1 MGDVSRLLLLVATHA
16 TLAFGMLSTGCASTR
31 LVLAKP
37 ISDQCMSAGLK
48 GCPELTEGVLDY
60 VDGDQAGG
68 DAKLDA
74 GIREN
79 AAGQLKDFAE
89 SLRGLES
96 LPGSDSFMQPLH
108 EIIDKIEAGSD
119 QQGSPPTKPRDEVA
133 TRDAKDDEH
142 SRGERRRKRRV
153 RDDDDGADGD
163 GADDDSAPPRPH
175 SPKTSPDD
183 DAPTRRPPLT
193 LALDPSHLLSGTVM
207 AANDSN
213 GGACDA
219 PARLVPGVGAKA
231 YCTKAVSGP
240 IVLTDVHAGGA
251 CPVDVL
257 LVVGDFSVAR
267 LVIPVPAHTPV
278 HTTGAR
284 ISVGPLETVSIAAL
298 KTSDAAATDARC
310 AITWSGWKP

>member
-1 MGDVSRLLLLVATHA
+1 
-16 TLAFGMLSTGCASTR
+16 
-31 LVLAKP
+31 
-37 ISDQCMSAGLK
+37 MSAGLK
-48 GCPELTEGVLDY
+48 GCPDLTEGVLDY

-68 DAKLDA
+68 DANLDA
-74 GIREN
+74 GIRKN

-89 SLRGLES
+89 SLRGLEN
-96 LPGSDSFMQPLH
+96 LPGSDSFMGPIR
-108 EIIDKIEAGSD
+108 EIIAKLEAGSD

-133 TRDAKDDEH
+133 TRDAKEDEH
-142 SRGERRRKRRV
+142 SPDERRRRRRV
-153 RDDDDGADGD
+153 RDEDDGADGD
-163 GADDDSAPPRPH
+163 SADDDSATPRPH

-183 DAPTRRPPLT
+183 SAPTRHPPIT

-213 GGACDA
+213 GGARDA

-257 LVVGDFSVAR
+257 LVVGDFSAAR

-278 HTTGAR
+278 HATSAR
-284 ISVGPLETVSIAAL
+284 ISVGSLETISIVAL
-298 KTSDAAATDARC
+298 KTSDSATPVTPADRAHPRSEGYRAAPT
-310 AITWSGWKP
+310 T